1 VRSARRPVVG
11 AAACLLLA
19 CNGLL
24 GIDEL
29 AATDVDGGSEG
40 GSDASSGGDAI
51 VPDPAPDGGW
61 ALVLVSADG
70 GACPVGMSRTSYV
83 TSLQAT
89 PGACGCGPVDASP
102 PNCATGTFA
111 TTFDNTP
118 EAGCG
123 LSGKTLDGGDGACE
137 PWNANFALHF
147 AGTPLPPTGGSCAA
161 DGVVLDAAVTA
172 QPIAVCA
179 SPSCNADA
187 GCLAPAG
194 YQTCVVQAG
203 SHLCPAEYPK
213 RSLAGVSGSVG
224 ACSPCS
230 CSVSGATC
238 SGALLYAYPN
248 ANCQGDAGLVVPVNG
263 ACVPSNNYVFQSLR
277 YAATPSAQ
285 YVTTPGTPSVSF
297 KSFVSICCR

>member
-1 VRSARRPVVG
+1 V
-11 AAACLLLA
+11 
-19 CNGLL
+19 
-24 GIDEL
+24 IEL
-29 AATDVDGGSEG
+29 RASIIIGS
-40 GSDASSGGDAI
+40 GSLSFEMI
-51 VPDPAPDGGW
+51 R
-61 ALVLVSADG
+61 ALVERL
-70 GACPVGMSRTSYV
+70 PVMV
-83 TSLQAT
+83 T
-89 PGACGCGPVDASP
+89 PRWVR
-102 PNCATGTFA
+102 
-111 TTFDNTP
+111 
-118 EAGCG
+118 
-123 LSGKTLDGGDGACE
+123 
-137 PWNANFALHF
+137 
-147 AGTPLPPTGGSCAA
+147 
-161 DGVVLDAAVTA
+161 VTA